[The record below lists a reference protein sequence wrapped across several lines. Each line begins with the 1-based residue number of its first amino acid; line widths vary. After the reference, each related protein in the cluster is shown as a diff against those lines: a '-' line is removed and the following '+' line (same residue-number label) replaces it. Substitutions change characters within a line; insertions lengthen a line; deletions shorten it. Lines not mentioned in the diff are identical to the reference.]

1 MATTIKQELGQKL
14 QQKLSPL
21 QIQTIKLIEMPVQAL
36 EQHVREVF
44 NDNPVLDDTPAQGGE
59 SDEPRDMS
67 ISEMEDRENSGGSLE
82 ENYSSYGDDDP
93 TPYYNRSINNWGKD
107 ERPEYNTFSVKQ
119 SFTQS
124 LMEQLGYRNLTEHER
139 AVATFIIGSL
149 DDDGYLRRDVES
161 LVDDIAFRAGL
172 ETSAEEVE
180 RLLKIIQ
187 QFEPSGVGARDLRE
201 CLLIQL
207 EDKKQTPSVRNA
219 VRVIRDGF
227 DEFKGHHFQR
237 LMNRFHLTDEEM
249 KDIVREIRKLNPSPG
264 GQIDDSYNDQA
275 QQIVPDFR
283 LDYEN
288 GELILSMPRFS
299 IPELRINRKY
309 AEILETGKYTTDR
322 SQKEAAVFV
331 KQKLDSA
338 KWFVEALK
346 QRQNTLESTMRA
358 IIEYQHDYFVD
369 GDESSLR
376 PMVLK
381 DIAEKTGFDISTISR
396 VVNSKWIE
404 THFGIFPLKYFFS
417 EGLENSDG
425 EEISTRE
432 IKKVL
437 RELVDGEDKHNPF
450 TDDDL
455 VEALTSKGYKVARRT
470 IAKYRAQLDIPPARL
485 RREL

>member
-1 MATTIKQELGQKL
+1 MATVKQGLEQKL

-36 EQHVREVF
+36 EQHVREVL
-44 NDNPVLDDTPAQGGE
+44 NDNPAIDDEAPQGGD
-59 SDEPRDMS
+59 SDETRDMS
-67 ISEMEDRENSGGSLE
+67 ISEMEERENSGGSLE
-82 ENYSSYGDDDP
+82 ENYSSYSDDDP
-93 TPYYNRSINNWGKD
+93 TPYYNRSVKNWGPD

-124 LMEQLGYRNLTEHER
+124 LMEQLGYRNLTEHEH

-149 DDDGYLRRDVES
+149 DDDGYLRRDIES
-161 LVDDIAFRAGL
+161 LVDDLAFRAGI
-172 ETSAEEVE
+172 ETNVEEVE
-180 RLLKIIQ
+180 RMLKVVQ
-187 QFEPSGVGARDLRE
+187 EFEPSGVGARDLRE
-201 CLLIQL
+201 CLLLQL
-207 EDKKQTPSVRNA
+207 EDKKQTPAVRNA
-219 VRVIRDGF
+219 VRMLRDGF
-227 DEFKGHHFQR
+227 DEFKVKHFNK
-237 LMNRFHLTDEEM
+237 LMARFHMEPDEV
-249 KDIVREIRKLNPSPG
+249 KDALNEIKKLNPAPG
-264 GQIDDSYNDQA
+264 GQLDDNDPA
-275 QQIVPDFR
+275 QQIVPDFQ

-299 IPELRINRKY
+299 IPELHINRKY
-309 AEILETGKYTTDR
+309 EEIMENSRYTNDR

-338 KWFVEALK
+338 KWFIEALR

-358 IIEYQHDYFVD
+358 IVEYQHDYFVS

-417 EGLENSDG
+417 EGLENSEG
-425 EEISTRE
+425 EEVSTRE

-437 RELVDGEDKHNPF
+437 RGLVDNEDKHNPL

-455 VEALTSKGYKVARRT
+455 VDALTAKGYKVARRT
-470 IAKYRAQLDIPPARL
+470 IAKYRAQLDIPKARL